1 MPYGLEPRTSG
12 PHAGLLLTRASLRG
26 QALRRHSVHHHAR
39 LNLCIGPPPPGWV
52 GLGLRSG
59 PGPGPGLA
67 VAVVAYAR
75 CELEPEAEVH
85 HRAACVPVR
94 WELSGAY
101 GSRHVRSATGCL
113 ITEARARGPSQHRVS
128 IEAAGGAALDPL
140 CESGADMCPPLE
152 GQLAEGRATLFRTQ
166 ERAAR
171 G

>member
-1 MPYGLEPRTSG
+1 M
-12 PHAGLLLTRASLRG
+12 
-26 QALRRHSVHHHAR
+26 
-39 LNLCIGPPPPGWV
+39 
-52 GLGLRSG
+52 
-59 PGPGPGLA
+59 
-67 VAVVAYAR
+67 VAYAR

-94 WELSGAY
+94 WELLGAY

-113 ITEARARGPSQHRVS
+113 ITEARARGPSQYRVS
-128 IEAAGGAALDPL
+128 REAAGGAALDPL